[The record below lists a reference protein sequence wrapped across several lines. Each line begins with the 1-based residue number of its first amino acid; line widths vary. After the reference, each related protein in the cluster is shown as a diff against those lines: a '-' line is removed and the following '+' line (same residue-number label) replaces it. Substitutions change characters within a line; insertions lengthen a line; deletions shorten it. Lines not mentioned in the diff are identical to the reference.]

1 MLPPGKTENKTDTYF
16 CLNCTDKIFVDDTL
30 RIVDLQKDKSQTLT
44 VKEIKDNKIF
54 YENLY
59 IENGFEVYKIADGK
73 TAQDW
78 KKIRLDD
85 GQQETKDANNEGFS
99 FQLHKPSTVVN
110 KPFIRPPIKFM
121 LPDLFVR
128 INNFKWLNILK
139 NKFAVVIK
147 LNKNNIL
154 NIKSLNNLKDY
165 YFEICPYID
174 EQDINLFQQTINFLF
189 DKGCRNFF
197 INNISHF
204 EFFNNKKVKLFA
216 GQNLYVLNDYSAEF
230 LFNRKVDAFVT
241 SWEDD
246 LYNIKDLAKNLKNN
260 LIVYLSGFPEVV
272 ISKMK
277 FADEVKNKNIKSGMD
292 EFKVVS
298 NVDDNIVIP
307 KYPINLLGFKNNLL
321 KCGIKTFGI
330 DLSYIEPNVNYFT
343 QIVKA
348 FNTGIYIN
356 SKNKFNFER
365 RLK

>member
-1 MLPPGKTENKTDTYF
+1 M
-16 CLNCTDKIFVDDTL
+16 
-30 RIVDLQKDKSQTLT
+30 
-44 VKEIKDNKIF
+44 
-54 YENLY
+54 
-59 IENGFEVYKIADGK
+59 
-73 TAQDW
+73 
-78 KKIRLDD
+78 
-85 GQQETKDANNEGFS
+85 
-99 FQLHKPSTVVN
+99 
-110 KPFIRPPIKFM
+110 
-121 LPDLFVR
+121 
-128 INNFKWLNILK
+128 
-139 NKFAVVIK
+139 
-147 LNKNNIL
+147 
-154 NIKSLNNLKDY
+154 
-165 YFEICPYID
+165 
-174 EQDINLFQQTINFLF
+174 
-189 DKGCRNFF
+189 
-197 INNISHF
+197 
-204 EFFNNKKVKLFA
+204 
-216 GQNLYVLNDYSAEF
+216 LNDYSAEF

-330 DLSYIEPNVNYFT
+330 DLSYIEPNINYFT

-348 FNTGIYIN
+348 FNIGVYIN